1 MAGSMSSDAG
11 SSGGTPHA
19 VALYGSVEELRRR
32 VMPFLRA
39 GLIAGDTVLAVVSQP
54 AAAGLQ
60 DALGTERGNVRWE
73 LPGVSYD
80 NLGPMF
86 DGLRRYL
93 ADQHEAG
100 NRIRLLAENAAPA
113 DATRT
118 AAYLRFEAASNDV
131 LGRYGFPWAC
141 LYDRRRYPPDVV
153 EQLTQVHPLLLDHD
167 GQPTASDDYLAPDTY
182 LDAHP
187 GPLSSIASPLVLDT
201 WFTTAHE
208 LSPVR
213 RTASEAA
220 RSLGV
225 PARDDVDFDLA
236 AGEVLSN
243 ALRHGEQPC
252 RLRVWGTAGHV
263 VLRVDDQGT
272 GDHIA
277 VKGFRPPDLTR
288 GHLGG
293 MGVWMI
299 RHLADTVH
307 IGTGPAGTAVEL
319 RFRRG

>member
-60 DALGTERGNVRWE
+60 DALGTERGKVRWE

-131 LGRYGFPWAC
+131 PGRYGFPWAC
-141 LYDRRRYPPDVV
+141 LYDRRRYLPTSLNSSPRSIRSCS
-153 EQLTQVHPLLLDHD
+153 TT
-167 GQPTASDDYLAPDTY
+167 TASPQPAMTTSHPTPTSTPI
-182 LDAHP
+182 P
-187 GPLSSIASPLVLDT
+187 GPCHRSRRRWSSTPGSPPPT
-201 WFTTAHE
+201 
-208 LSPVR
+208 SSR
-213 RTASEAA
+213 RS
-220 RSLGV
+220 
-225 PARDDVDFDLA
+225 
-236 AGEVLSN
+236 
-243 ALRHGEQPC
+243 GEQPA
-252 RLRVWGTAGHV
+252 RRHA
-263 VLRVDDQGT
+263 RS
-272 GDHIA
+272 
-277 VKGFRPPDLTR
+277 GFRHETTWTSTLLPEKCCPTLCELPWPCPAR
-288 GHLGG
+288 GADDRGG
-293 MGVWMI
+293 
-299 RHLADTVH
+299 
-307 IGTGPAGTAVEL
+307 
-319 RFRRG
+319 